1 MWKIVECTIYIIFA
15 LISTLFINYIQML
28 RQQFKEK
35 KMLEK
40 RIGRVKKYILMEGM
54 GNLKLTWGRD
64 IINILEGKDEIQ

>member
-1 MWKIVECTIYIIFA
+1 MWKIIEYAFYIISA
-15 LISTLFINYIQML
+15 LIFTCFINYIQML

-35 KMLEK
+35 KILEK

>member
-1 MWKIVECTIYIIFA
+1 MWKIIEYAIYIISA
-15 LISTLFINYIQML
+15 LIFTFFIGYMQML

>member
-1 MWKIVECTIYIIFA
+1 MWKIIEYAFYIISA
-15 LISTLFINYIQML
+15 LIFTCFINYIQML

-54 GNLKLTWGRD
+54 GNLKLTWGRY

>member
-1 MWKIVECTIYIIFA
+1 MWKIIEYAFYIISA
-15 LISTLFINYIQML
+15 LTFTCFFNYIQML

>member
-1 MWKIVECTIYIIFA
+1 MWKIIEYAIYIISA
-15 LISTLFINYIQML
+15 LIFTCFINYIQML